1 MSVFLKRFA
10 DLVRVC
16 YLHIISETIPTRFY
30 WLTCREKNLSKVKH
44 CSKDSFRKR
53 IDTKIFL
60 FIETNN
66 LIVLAVQSSVK
77 YFFDPNFPILLTHVW
92 QKNIKNTGNCK
103 ALCISRKRKK
113 QWNFTIDL
121 NLAIIK
127 LSQKDGQKQASCKLN
142 KEKSL
147 SFFPNNSQ
155 ERGISQR
162 LLDKYSHLFI
172 FIPLKWVLSSE
183 QKRVYT
189 VKTLMQNKQ
198 PLLQCSTLRE
208 GYAVK
213 FFCQSISWL
222 I

>member
-1 MSVFLKRFA
+1 MQIWLEYVIYTL
-10 DLVRVC
+10 LV
-16 YLHIISETIPTRFY
+16 ETIPTRFY

-44 CSKDSFRKR
+44 CSKDSFRKS

-77 YFFDPNFPILLTHVW
+77 YFFDPNSPILLTHVW

-155 ERGISQR
+155 EREFPRGYLINIATC
-162 LLDKYSHLFI
+162 LF
-172 FIPLKWVLSSE
+172 S
-183 QKRVYT
+183 YH
-189 VKTLMQNKQ
+189 
-198 PLLQCSTLRE
+198 
-208 GYAVK
+208 
-213 FFCQSISWL
+213 
-222 I
+222 